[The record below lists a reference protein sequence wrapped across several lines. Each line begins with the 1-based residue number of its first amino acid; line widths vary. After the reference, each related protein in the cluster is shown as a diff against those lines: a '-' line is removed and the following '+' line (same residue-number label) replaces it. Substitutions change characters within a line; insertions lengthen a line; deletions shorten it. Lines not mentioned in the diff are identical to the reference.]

1 MRTFDPTGGLRPY
14 LLSQL
19 IPAAADRDASGEALT
34 DGTARLRFEE
44 LADRV
49 ERLSATLR
57 DRGVAPGERVIVH
70 APKSVESFVAIHAA
84 MHAGAI
90 AVPVNPRAGKETI
103 AHIARSIDPAAVV
116 LDSTTLPRWTTA
128 APPRMTVGAALDGAE
143 HLAADEIA
151 ASDPR
156 GPASRRGADPAY
168 MITTSGSTGSPKSI
182 VHTHTSGLRYAELA
196 ADCYQLTADDAMANV
211 APFHFD
217 QSTFELYAGPLVG
230 ARVILVA
237 EALLRFP
244 ANIAEL
250 VEREQA
256 SIWYSVPTILRQ
268 LLDRGGLTD
277 TTLRSLRWVL
287 FGGEIF
293 PANELGALMALAPAA
308 RFSNVYGPAEVN
320 QCTFHHLDGPP
331 DEGASIPIGRAWDD
345 TECRIV
351 PVDGESGNRDHRA
364 GELLVRT
371 STAMAGYWDQPEL
384 TATSFVEEAEPGGL
398 VSRWYR
404 TGDLVERDDEGLLHF
419 RGRID
424 RQVKVRGVRIE
435 LEAVEAALNSLEG
448 IIASAAGVTPSGAL
462 AALVESAGDDGRA
475 VRRALSAVLAPEAQ
489 PERIEFV
496 SSLPRTGSDKV
507 DHAAA
512 KRLIMALESDE
523 PQR

>member
-34 DGTARLRFEE
+34 DGTVRLRFEE

-49 ERLSATLR
+49 ERLSAALR
-57 DRGVAPGERVIVH
+57 DRGVAPGERIIVH

-90 AVPVNPRAGKETI
+90 AVPVNPRAGKE
-103 AHIARSIDPAAVV
+103 AVAGIARSIDPAAVV
-116 LDSTTLPRWTTA
+116 LDPTTLPRWTTA
-128 APPRMTVGAALDGAE
+128 APPRMTVGAPLEGAE
-143 HLAADEIA
+143 YLTADEIA
-151 ASDPR
+151 AADRR
-156 GPASRRGADPAY
+156 GPAPRNGADPAY
-168 MITTSGSTGSPKSI
+168 MITTSGSTGAPKSI
-182 VHTHTSGLRYAELA
+182 VHTHTSGLRYAELSA
-196 ADCYQLTADDAMANV
+196 ACYELTAADAMANV

-237 EALLRFP
+237 ETLLRFP
-244 ANIAEL
+244 ASIAEL

-293 PANELGALMALAPAA
+293 PANELRALMALAPEA

-345 TECRIV
+345 TECRLV
-351 PVDGESGNRDHRA
+351 PVEDGSGDSDGRA

-371 STAMAGYWDQPEL
+371 STAMAGYWGQPEL
-384 TATSFVEEAEPGGL
+384 TAASFVEETGPGGL
-398 VSRWYR
+398 VNRWYR
-404 TGDLVERDDEGLLHF
+404 TGDLVERDDDGLLHF

-435 LEAVEAALNSLEG
+435 LEAVEAALNTLEG
-448 IIASAAGVTPSGAL
+448 ITASAAGVTPSGAL
-462 AALVESAGDDGRA
+462 AALVESTGDDARA

-496 SSLPRTGSDKV
+496 PSLPRTGSDKV

-512 KRLIMALESDE
+512 RRLIEALESDE
-523 PQR
+523 PRP